1 MVNKHKDH
9 WVLLLGAGKVRL
21 GLGRPLLCK
30 AQQRG
35 GTPTGVSSYTASC
48 KEERRARA
56 QAAKYSINNDYS
68 LE

>member
-9 WVLLLGAGKVRL
+9 WVLLLGAGKVRF

-35 GTPTGVSSYTASC
+35 GTPTGISSYTASLQGR
-48 KEERRARA
+48 EESTGTSS
-56 QAAKYSINNDYS
+56 KI
-68 LE
+68 